1 VSRLPVLALVGRP
14 NVGKSTL
21 FNRLTRTRNAIVAD
35 VPGLTRDRQY
45 GRGRSGDYRFIVIDS
60 GGFEPVAKDGIA
72 AEMARQTRQAIV
84 EADFVVFVVDGRE
97 GLTRRDQ
104 EIANELRRAAA
115 KPILAVNK
123 TEGMPRAQVIS
134 EFFELGLDEP
144 IAISAAHGE
153 GVRELVEH
161 LIGNWP
167 GQGGEHS
174 SESNAGL
181 ESPQAIAFSTEA
193 PHRDHDEAGASSLA
207 DEEGK
212 TDAAQGPE
220 GEALETAFVAA
231 PKATRVAI
239 VGRPNVG
246 KSTLINTLL
255 GEERVLAFDEPGTT
269 RDAIEIDFQHQG
281 RPYILVDTAGI
292 RRRGKVTEAIEKF
305 SVIKTLQAIE
315 DSNVC
320 ILMLDASQEV
330 SDQDANISGY
340 ILEAG
345 RALVIS
351 INKWDKLDEYEKTR
365 IKKEFE
371 RKLHFLGFARTHFTS
386 ALKGFGVG
394 ALMRS
399 VDEACAAAY
408 KKLTTPKLTR
418 ALIDAVEK
426 QAPPRHGPFRP
437 KLRYAHQGGSNP
449 PIVVI
454 HGNSLDYIA
463 EPYKRYLESMFREK
477 FSLTG
482 TPLRIEF
489 RSTVNPY
496 AREAGRPLK

>member
-1 VSRLPVLALVGRP
+1 LARLPVLALVGRP

-21 FNRLTRTRNAIVAD
+21 FNRLTRSRNAIVAD

-84 EADFVVFVVDGRE
+84 EADFVIFVVDGRE

-104 EIANELRRAAA
+104 EIANELRRAVA

-123 TEGMPRAQVIS
+123 TEGMQRAQVVS

-161 LIGNWP
+161 LIGQWP
-167 GQGGEHS
+167 GQGAQEPVEAIPS
-174 SESNAGL
+174 DSALLDAAAGL
-181 ESPQAIAFSTEA
+181 RDLKSPKAQIPELDET
-193 PHRDHDEAGASSLA
+193 DDEAGSTIAPES
-207 DEEGK
+207 
-212 TDAAQGPE
+212 AAEVPE
-220 GEALETAFVAA
+220 IEFVAA

-330 SDQDANISGY
+330 SDQDANIAGY

-371 RKLHFLGFARTHFTS
+371 RKLHFLGFARSHFTS

-496 AREAGRPLK
+496 AREVGRP

>member
-1 VSRLPVLALVGRP
+1 
-14 NVGKSTL
+14 
-21 FNRLTRTRNAIVAD
+21 
-35 VPGLTRDRQY
+35 
-45 GRGRSGDYRFIVIDS
+45 
-60 GGFEPVAKDGIA
+60 
-72 AEMARQTRQAIV
+72 M
-84 EADFVVFVVDGRE
+84 
-97 GLTRRDQ
+97 
-104 EIANELRRAAA
+104 
-115 KPILAVNK
+115 
-123 TEGMPRAQVIS
+123 
-134 EFFELGLDEP
+134 
-144 IAISAAHGE
+144 
-153 GVRELVEH
+153 
-161 LIGNWP
+161 
-167 GQGGEHS
+167 
-174 SESNAGL
+174 
-181 ESPQAIAFSTEA
+181 
-193 PHRDHDEAGASSLA
+193 
-207 DEEGK
+207 
-212 TDAAQGPE
+212 
-220 GEALETAFVAA
+220 
-231 PKATRVAI
+231 
-239 VGRPNVG
+239 
-246 KSTLINTLL
+246 
-255 GEERVLAFDEPGTT
+255 AFDEPGTT
-269 RDAIEIDFQHQG
+269 RDAIEIEFQHQG

-320 ILMLDASQEV
+320 VLMLDASQEV
-330 SDQDANISGY
+330 SDQDANIAGY

-496 AREAGRPLK
+496 AREAGRS

>member
-1 VSRLPVLALVGRP
+1 
-14 NVGKSTL
+14 
-21 FNRLTRTRNAIVAD
+21 VAD

-72 AEMARQTRQAIV
+72 AEMARQTRQAII

-123 TEGMPRAQVIS
+123 TEGMNRAQVVA

-144 IAISAAHGE
+144 IAISASHGE

-161 LIGNWP
+161 LIGSWVEP
-167 GQGGEHS
+167 GQLSSLVGEVPS
-174 SESNAGL
+174 SEAEFVEPDSEHDKHDLIGEG
-181 ESPQAIAFSTEA
+181 ESP
-193 PHRDHDEAGASSLA
+193 
-207 DEEGK
+207 
-212 TDAAQGPE
+212 PE
-220 GEALETAFVAA
+220 LDSESEFVAA

-269 RDAIEIDFQHQG
+269 RDSIEIDFQYQG
-281 RPYILVDTAGI
+281 RPYVLVDTAGI

-320 ILMLDASQEV
+320 VLMLDASQEV
-330 SDQDANISGY
+330 SDQDASISGY

-496 AREAGRPLK
+496 AREAGKPTR